1 MFELKDQTTGEP
13 LFETI
18 SITLVR
24 ASARRPPARHAAQLA
39 RACAAGVRRL
49 PQERS

>member
-24 ASARRPPARHAAQLA
+24 GRRVAHWPAPRLSTRA
-39 RACAAGVRRL
+39 RAAGL
-49 PQERS
+49 